1 MSKKKRKAEETKKI
15 PPWVNPLL
23 LGLLVIG
30 AFLSRVV
37 PSWSQVFVDGQ
48 VWFRAVDPWYHM
60 RLVDNMMANFPTPL
74 QWDMLS
80 LFPGGMHVGYFPLLS
95 WIIASLGQV
104 FNYEVVGA
112 LLPPI
117 LGALTLI
124 SIYFICRILWTSWV
138 GLIACLLAT
147 ILPTEFFHRSLLG
160 FTDHHILEIFFSV
173 NTILFLILLSR
184 NGKLRWAVLA
194 GISLGLYVSS
204 WAGGLLL
211 VALIWAWFLITFLYK
226 LREKEPI
233 GLLCKNVSI
242 VFGLGLL
249 LFALNLPFVRGLA
262 PYVVLLGLVAVSPS
276 LFYLASKA
284 TSWKIILIATA
295 GCLVLSGIL
304 AQALLPQI
312 WINIRSTLISTL
324 TTIQEAL
331 PSGPRV
337 IMSHYGISFLLGTA
351 GLVLC
356 IKNKQNLLLVLWG
369 LLMLAL
375 MISQRRWSYY
385 FAITNSILAGYFI
398 YLVSTWVHREAKHAV
413 VIAMCVLLF
422 STTLSSAI
430 SISRLPILLT
440 NDWYQACV
448 WLREN
453 TPEVEGYY
461 DSEAE
466 EIDYGV
472 LSWWDFGNWIT
483 RVGRRAPCSNPM
495 AQRLNIQWNVFLA
508 ESEEEA
514 NTYLDNIEY
523 IIVDEDMVT
532 IKFYAIVRL
541 SSRDVDPDSH
551 VFLFSLWEE
560 TTTTWE
566 KVHQAG
572 TVRIYGRK

>member
-15 PPWVNPLL
+15 PSWVSPLL
-23 LGLLVIG
+23 LGLLVVG

-60 RLVDNMMANFPTPL
+60 RLVDNMMANFPSPL
-74 QWDMLS
+74 QWDMFS

-95 WIIASLGQV
+95 WIIAILGQV
-104 FNYEVVGA
+104 LNYEVVGA

-124 SIYFICRILWTSWV
+124 SIYFICRTLWTSWV

-160 FTDHHILEIFFSV
+160 FTDHHILEIFFLV
-173 NTILFLILLSR
+173 NTILFLILLSK
-184 NGKLRWAVLA
+184 NGKLRWAILA

-211 VALIWAWFLITFLYK
+211 AALIWTWFLITFLHK
-226 LREKEPI
+226 LKGEEPI

-249 LFALNLPFVRGLA
+249 LFALNLPFVRGLT

-276 LFYLASKA
+276 LFYLASKVA
-284 TSWKIILIATA
+284 GWKTILIATA
-295 GCLVLSGIL
+295 GSLVLSGIL
-304 AQALLPQI
+304 AQVFLPQI
-312 WINIRSTLISTL
+312 WINIESTLISPL

-337 IMSHYGISFLLGTA
+337 IMSHYGISFLLGIA

-356 IKNKQNLLLVLWG
+356 IKNKQNLLLVLWSIF
-369 LLMLAL
+369 MLVL

-385 FAITNSILAGYFI
+385 FAITNSVLAGYFI
-398 YLVSTWVHREAKHAV
+398 YLVSTWVHKEAKHAV

-422 STTLSSAI
+422 STTLSGTI
-430 SISRLPILLT
+430 GISRLPILLT
-440 NDWYQACV
+440 SDWYQACV

-466 EIDYGV
+466 EINYGV

-495 AQRLNIQWNVFLA
+495 AQRLNIQWDVFLA

-541 SSRDVDPDSH
+541 SSHDVGPDSH